1 MGVFLNTHA
10 AMMIRIRFDDVSKIV
25 FDSSS
30 YTLPN
35 DQEGRSNSIL
45 VPFYNNWIKSIDPK
59 KCNKLFLAIFVNSAH
74 PNLPLSKFKSMHNF
88 ITIVIVQ
95 LIIHKT
101 IFEEMILDILT
112 TKFFKSFVLI
122 NLLNSFAKFE

>member
-1 MGVFLNTHA
+1 
-10 AMMIRIRFDDVSKIV
+10 MMIRIRFDDVSKIV

-59 KCNKLFLAIFVNSAH
+59 KSNKLFLVIFVNSAH
-74 PNLPLSKFKSMHNF
+74 PNLTLSKFKSMHN
-88 ITIVIVQ
+88 
-95 LIIHKT
+95 
-101 IFEEMILDILT
+101 
-112 TKFFKSFVLI
+112 
-122 NLLNSFAKFE
+122 

>member
-59 KCNKLFLAIFVNSAH
+59 KYNKLFPAIFVNSAQAH
-74 PNLPLSKFKSMHNF
+74 PNLPFS
-88 ITIVIVQ
+88 
-95 LIIHKT
+95 
-101 IFEEMILDILT
+101 
-112 TKFFKSFVLI
+112 
-122 NLLNSFAKFE
+122 